1 MPARAQRC
9 ARSRSACARN
19 ADARERP
26 ASGRVRRRRPRAST
40 RPTIED
46 HAMSHVTNLKCR
58 ECGQEYPIK
67 PLHVCEDCFGPL
79 EVIYDYAAIRA
90 AASRAAIGSRPH
102 NLWRYREL
110 LPFDGEPEAG
120 PFSGFT
126 PLLHARRL
134 GAELG
139 LKKLYIKDDTVNHPT
154 LSYKDRVVSVAITK
168 ARDFGFT
175 TVSCASTGN
184 LATAVAAHAARAG
197 LRSVIF
203 MPEGVESGKIV
214 GSSIYGARVITI
226 RGNYDDVNRLC
237 SEIADK
243 YGWAFVNINL
253 RPYYTEGAKTFG
265 FEVAEQLGWKL
276 PQHIVL
282 PTAGGTILPK
292 VAKAFKELKEVGLV
306 HGGEFKIHCA
316 QAAGSAPVVH
326 ALHKNTDLITPVKP
340 DTIAKSIAIGN
351 PADGF
356 YVLRAVRESGGWGEA
371 AADAEIIVVFKVL
384 ARTEGIFAE
393 PAGGTT
399 LAVALKL
406 IASGRIKTDESVVV
420 SITGN
425 GYKTLEA
432 VAQSIEPPL
441 VIEAR
446 LKDFD
451 AIYER
456 LGDGKR
462 SLKGA
467 A

>member
-1 MPARAQRC
+1 
-9 ARSRSACARN
+9 
-19 ADARERP
+19 
-26 ASGRVRRRRPRAST
+26 
-40 RPTIED
+40 
-46 HAMSHVTNLKCR
+46 MSYITNLKCR
-58 ECGQEYPIK
+58 ECGQEYPIS
-67 PLHVCEDCFGPL
+67 PVHVCETCFGPL
-79 EVIYDYAAIRA
+79 EVTYDYPRIKAAI
-90 AASRAAIGSRPH
+90 SRATIEKRPA

-110 LPFDGEPEAG
+110 LPVEGEPTIG
-120 PFSGFT
+120 PNSGFT
-126 PLLHARRL
+126 PLVRAERL
-134 GAELG
+134 AAELG
-139 LKKLYIKDDTVNHPT
+139 LKRLYIKDDTVNHPT
-154 LSYKDRVVSVAITK
+154 LSYKDRVVSVAISK
-168 ARDFGFT
+168 AREFGFT

-197 LRSVIF
+197 LNCVIF
-203 MPEGVESGKIV
+203 MPEGVEAGKIV
-214 GSSIYGARVITI
+214 GSTIYGAQVITI

-265 FEVAEQLGWKL
+265 FELAEQLGWRL
-276 PQHIVL
+276 PNHIVI

-292 VAKAFKELKEVGLV
+292 VAKGFKELKEVGLIRDGECKV
-306 HGGEFKIHCA
+306 HSA
-316 QAAGSAPVVH
+316 QAAGSGPVIH
-326 ALHKNTDLITPVKP
+326 ALHKGTDLITPVKP

-351 PADGF
+351 PADGY
-356 YVLRAVRESGGWGEA
+356 YVLKAVRESGGWGEMA
-371 AADAEIIVVFKVL
+371 TDPEIIDAIKLL

-399 LAVALKL
+399 LAVAIKL
-406 IASGRIKTDESVVV
+406 IAQKRISSDESVVV

-432 VAQSIEPPL
+432 VANSIAQPY

-451 AIYER
+451 ALFER
-456 LGDGKR
+456 LNGTSR
-462 SLKGA
+462 PLAGA

>member
-1 MPARAQRC
+1 
-9 ARSRSACARN
+9 
-19 ADARERP
+19 
-26 ASGRVRRRRPRAST
+26 
-40 RPTIED
+40 
-46 HAMSHVTNLKCR
+46 MSYITSLKCK
-58 ECGQEYPIK
+58 ECGQDYPVA
-67 PLHVCEDCFGPL
+67 PLHVCETCFGPL
-79 EVIYDYAAIRA
+79 EVNYDYAKIRA
-90 AASRAAIGSRPH
+90 TLTRAKIEARPH

-110 LPFDGEPEAG
+110 LPVDREPEVG
-120 PFSGFT
+120 PHSGFT
-126 PLLHARRL
+126 PLVHCRRL

-139 LKKLYIKDDTVNHPT
+139 LKSLYIKDDTVNHPT

-168 ARDFGFT
+168 AREFGFT

-197 LRSVIF
+197 LKCFIF
-203 MPEGVESGKIV
+203 MPEGVEAGKIV
-214 GSSIYGARVITI
+214 GSTIYGAQVIII

-276 PQHIVL
+276 PDHIVV

-292 VAKAFKELKEVGLV
+292 VAKAFKELKDVGLV
-306 HGGEFKIHCA
+306 KGPSFKIYSA
-316 QAAGSAPVVH
+316 QAAGAAPVIH
-326 ALHKNTDLITPVKP
+326 ALHKGVDLITPVKP

-356 YVLRAVRESGGWGEA
+356 YVLRAVRESGGWGDSA
-371 AADAEIIVVFKVL
+371 TDPEIIDAIKLL

-406 IASGRIKTDESVVV
+406 IKQGRIKPDETLVV

-432 VAQSIEPPL
+432 VSSAIEQPF
-441 VIEAR
+441 VIDAR
-446 LKDFD
+446 LREFD
-451 AIYER
+451 TLFEH
-456 LGDGKR
+456 LGEGKPD
-462 SLKGA
+462 A
-467 A
+467 ASA

>member
-1 MPARAQRC
+1 
-9 ARSRSACARN
+9 
-19 ADARERP
+19 
-26 ASGRVRRRRPRAST
+26 
-40 RPTIED
+40 
-46 HAMSHVTNLKCR
+46 MSCVTNLKCR
-58 ECGQEYPIK
+58 ECGQEYPIT
-67 PLHVCEDCFGPL
+67 PVHVCETCFGPL
-79 EVIYDYAAIRA
+79 EVVYDYDRIRKLLTRRKIE
-90 AASRAAIGSRPH
+90 SRAK

-110 LPFDGEPEAG
+110 LPVEGEPEMG

-126 PLLHARRL
+126 PLLRARRL
-134 GAELG
+134 GDELG
-139 LKKLYIKDDTVNHPT
+139 LKHLYIKDDTVNHPT

-168 ARDFGFT
+168 AIEFGFT

-197 LRSVIF
+197 LRCYIF
-203 MPEGVESGKIV
+203 MPEGVESGKII
-214 GSSIYGARVITI
+214 GSTIYGAQVITI

-265 FEVAEQLGWKL
+265 FEVAEQLGWRL
-276 PQHIVL
+276 PDHIVV

-292 VAKAFKELKEVGLV
+292 VAKAFKEFKDLGLAE
-306 HGGEFKIHCA
+306 GNFKIHCA
-316 QAAGSAPVVH
+316 QAAGSAPVIA
-326 ALHKNTDLITPVKP
+326 ALHKGTDLIAPVKP

-356 YVLRAVRESGGWGEA
+356 YVLKAVRESGGWGDGA
-371 AADAEIIVVFKVL
+371 SDPEIIDAIRLL

-399 LAVALKL
+399 LAVTLRL
-406 IASGRIKTDESVVV
+406 LRQGRIKPDETVVV

-432 VAQSIEPPL
+432 VANMIDKPM

-446 LKDFD
+446 LQDFD
-451 AIYER
+451 ALYER
-456 LGDGKR
+456 LPNGKR
-462 SLKGA
+462 AVAGA

>member
-1 MPARAQRC
+1 
-9 ARSRSACARN
+9 
-19 ADARERP
+19 
-26 ASGRVRRRRPRAST
+26 
-40 RPTIED
+40 
-46 HAMSHVTNLKCR
+46 MSYVTSLKCR
-58 ECGQEYPIK
+58 ECGQEYPVA
-67 PLHVCEDCFGPL
+67 PLHVCETCFGPL
-79 EVIYDYAAIRA
+79 EIVYDYAKIRGA
-90 AASRAAIGSRPH
+90 MTRAKIESRPR

-110 LPFDGEPEAG
+110 LPVDSEPEIG
-120 PFSGFT
+120 PHSGYT
-126 PLLHARRL
+126 PLVECKRL

-139 LKKLYIKDDTVNHPT
+139 LRNLYVKDDTVNHPT

-168 ARDFGFT
+168 AREFGFN

-197 LRSVIF
+197 LKCYIF

-214 GSSIYGARVITI
+214 GSTIYGAQVITI

-265 FEVAEQLGWKL
+265 FEVAEQLGWRL
-276 PQHIVL
+276 PDHIVV

-292 VAKAFKELKEVGLV
+292 VAKAFKEFKEIGLIKS
-306 HGGEFKIHCA
+306 GEFKIHSA
-316 QAAGSAPVVH
+316 QAAGSAPVIH
-326 ALHKNTDLITPVKP
+326 ALHKGTDLITPVKP

-351 PADGF
+351 PADGY
-356 YVLRAVRESGGWGEA
+356 YVLRAVRESGGWGETA
-371 AADAEIIVVFKVL
+371 SDPEIIDAIKLL

-399 LAVALKL
+399 LAVTIKL
-406 IASGRIKTDESVVV
+406 ASQGRIQPDESVVI

-432 VAQSIEPPL
+432 VANSIERPF
-441 VIEAR
+441 VIDAR
-446 LKDFD
+446 LAEFD
-451 AIYER
+451 ALYER

-462 SLKGA
+462 A
-467 A
+467 AASA

>member
-1 MPARAQRC
+1 
-9 ARSRSACARN
+9 
-19 ADARERP
+19 
-26 ASGRVRRRRPRAST
+26 
-40 RPTIED
+40 
-46 HAMSHVTNLKCR
+46 MSYVINLKCR
-58 ECGQEYPIK
+58 ECGQEYPVE
-67 PLHVCEDCFGPL
+67 PLHVCETCFGPL
-79 EVIYDYAAIRA
+79 EVNYDYARIHKALTRA
-90 AASRAAIGSRPH
+90 MIESRPR

-110 LPFDGEPEAG
+110 LPVEGEPEIG
-120 PFSGFT
+120 PNSGFT
-126 PLLHARRL
+126 PLLHAQRL

-139 LKKLYIKDDTVNHPT
+139 IKRLYIKDDTVNHPT

-168 ARDFGFT
+168 AREFGFR

-197 LRSVIF
+197 LRSYIF
-203 MPEGVESGKIV
+203 MPEGVEAGKIV
-214 GSSIYGARVITI
+214 GSTIYGAQVITI

-265 FEVAEQLGWKL
+265 FEIAEQLGWKL
-276 PQHIVL
+276 PNHVVL

-292 VAKAFKELKEVGLV
+292 VAKAFKELKEVGLLR
-306 HGGEFKIHCA
+306 GGECKIHCA
-316 QAAGSAPVVH
+316 QAAGAAPVIH
-326 ALHKNTDLITPVKP
+326 ALHKGTDLITPVKP
-340 DTIAKSIAIGN
+340 NTIAKSIAIGN

-356 YVLRAVRESGGWGEA
+356 YVLRAVRESGGWGDA
-371 AADAEIIVVFKVL
+371 ASDEEIIDAIRLL

-399 LAVALKL
+399 LAVTLKL
-406 IASGRIKTDESVVV
+406 IAQGKIRPDETVVV

-432 VAQSIEPPL
+432 VAGVIEQPY

-446 LKDFD
+446 LKEFD
-451 AIYER
+451 ALYER
-456 LGDGKR
+456 LNGGKA
-462 SLKGA
+462 SIAGA